1 VDERVDAAPTERRG
15 EVLPADHPAVNLA
28 PSEGDC
34 VAHIPVEVKNAVAAA
49 HGNREPPETPIRAG
63 ELV

>member
-1 VDERVDAAPTERRG
+1 VS
-15 EVLPADHPAVNLA
+15 LA
-28 PSEGDC
+28 PAEGDC
-34 VAHIPVEVKNAVAAA
+34 VAHIPVEVKNAVAAV